1 MALLLRVEVA
11 GQLYLRQ
18 PHFPCSFIAIVLL
31 VSLLVLLQM
40 H

>member
-11 GQLYLRQ
+11 GQLYRRQ
-18 PHFPCSFIAIVLL
+18 PHFPHSFIAIVLL
-31 VSLLVLLQM
+31 LSLLVLLEM